1 MTRSSLTA
9 VSSMQ
14 AIGGGGGVS
23 GELNLQKTQ
32 TDLQR
37 QLVVLNKEL
46 VDAFREQAQLSKQPV
61 SQ

>member
-1 MTRSSLTA
+1 
-9 VSSMQ
+9 MQ